1 MGYNGYELFTKWHF
15 LADFRAFLGW
25 FWQPRGGVLGAK
37 FLLFWLILQEA
48 IHKLAKWKD

>member
-15 LADFRAFLGW
+15 LVDFCVFLGR
-25 FWQPRGGVLGAK
+25 FWRLRGGVLGVK